1 MKTILFLLL
10 SASAMLA
17 QVVPGRYILELSGDP
32 AAVAAIQQGARSS
45 ARTAAIAARRT
56 AVRQSQASAR
66 AAVAARGGTVIESLD
81 TVFNGLIVSI
91 ADARAAELLQIPGA
105 VKLHAVRRVQPLLNH
120 ALPLH
125 KVPDAWNL
133 LALGQNGAGAGI
145 KIGMID
151 TGVDVNNPA
160 FSGPLPPVD
169 GFPKVLYATDTR
181 FTNAKVI
188 VAKNYTKLLPDG
200 GEPAAADRDG
210 HRRRGGRWHGRAQ
223 SQPGRL
229 RDVVFRY
236 RLQRSRPGRHRARR
250 ASRCHRGG
258 GGGQPG
264 AGRRDHRRLRQ
275 RAGRHHH
282 GRDS

>member
-10 SASAMLA
+10 AASATFA

-32 AAVAAIQQGARSS
+32 ATVAAIQQGARPG
-45 ARTAAIAARRT
+45 ALTTPIAARRT
-56 AVRQSQASAR
+56 AVPQSQASAR
-66 AAVAARGGTVIESLD
+66 AAVAAHGGTVIESLD

-133 LALGQNGAGAGI
+133 LPLGQNGAGAGM

-151 TGVDVNNPA
+151 TGGRGNNPA
-160 FSGPLPPVD
+160 FSAPLPPVD
-169 GFPKVLYATDTR
+169 GFPKVLFPSDTR

-188 VAKNYTKLLPDG
+188 VAKNYTTLLPDG
-200 GEPAAADRDG
+200 GEPDADDRDG
-210 HRRRGGRWHGRAQ
+210 HGTGTSLAAAGGAASTPYGPLSGVAPQ
-223 SQPGRL
+223 AYIGNYKVLDSNGGTS
-229 RDVVFRY
+229 DVIAKNSTT
-236 RLQRSRPGRHRARR
+236 LLPD
-250 ASRCHRGG
+250 GG
-258 GGGQPG
+258 E
-264 AGRRDHRRLRQ
+264 
-275 RAGRHHH
+275 
-282 GRDS
+282 